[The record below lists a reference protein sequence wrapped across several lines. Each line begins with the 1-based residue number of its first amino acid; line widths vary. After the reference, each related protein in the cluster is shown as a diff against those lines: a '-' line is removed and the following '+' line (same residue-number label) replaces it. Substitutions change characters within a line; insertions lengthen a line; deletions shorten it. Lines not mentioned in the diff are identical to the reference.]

1 MAASGGGGTTASAPL
16 PAGTTA
22 WYINAYADKLNLTSD
37 YQEIK

>member
-1 MAASGGGGTTASAPL
+1 L

-22 WYINAYADKLNLTSD
+22 WYINAYSDKLTLSTD